1 MLRGSE
7 GEVFISNEVGESSFV
22 EERNSSW
29 RYQSTFLNLL
39 FLSSSFSSR
48 LFSYL
53 RDKSGTFIQSLTKLD
68 HPFPFPT
75 HLTNLSLPHI
85 YQKKKKTITTTT
97 TEKEKELIILH
108 SHIATIMALNMTFD
122 PPPTH
127 EHPAHQS
134 HSRRFPSFSSSS
146 QHGQSP
152 PAYSTS
158 TEDILAA
165 KYQRWSKLLNAIRIA
180 TAVITLII
188 SVPIVGTTGNSLKAF
203 QSTNLGAKLYLP
215 LWPAYVDL
223 RPTHSI
229 LACGV
234 VVTTWSLIYLIA
246 SFFPSV
252 RPLSPPFTP
261 PFTSLRPFY

>member
-1 MLRGSE
+1 
-7 GEVFISNEVGESSFV
+7 
-22 EERNSSW
+22 
-29 RYQSTFLNLL
+29 
-39 FLSSSFSSR
+39 
-48 LFSYL
+48 
-53 RDKSGTFIQSLTKLD
+53 
-68 HPFPFPT
+68 
-75 HLTNLSLPHI
+75 
-85 YQKKKKTITTTT
+85 
-97 TEKEKELIILH
+97 
-108 SHIATIMALNMTFD
+108 MALNMTFD

-203 QSTNLGAKLYLP
+203 QSTNLGGKLYLP
-215 LWPAYVDL
+215 LWPAHVDL

-261 PFTSLRPFY
+261 PPFTSLRPFY

>member
-1 MLRGSE
+1 
-7 GEVFISNEVGESSFV
+7 
-22 EERNSSW
+22 
-29 RYQSTFLNLL
+29 
-39 FLSSSFSSR
+39 
-48 LFSYL
+48 
-53 RDKSGTFIQSLTKLD
+53 
-68 HPFPFPT
+68 
-75 HLTNLSLPHI
+75 
-85 YQKKKKTITTTT
+85 
-97 TEKEKELIILH
+97 
-108 SHIATIMALNMTFD
+108 MTFD

-134 HSRRFPSFSSSS
+134 HSRRFPSSSS

-188 SVPIVGTTGNSLKAF
+188 SVPIVGTTGNSLKAY
-203 QSTNLGAKLYLP
+203 QSTNLGGKLYLP
-215 LWPAYVDL
+215 LWPAHVDL

-252 RPLSPPFTP
+252 RHPFFPFHPPPLPALLLTIIQALPKTSPPQHP
-261 PFTSLRPFY
+261 LHRLQQHSLIPHHLHHNVCIHNQRPLLRNP

>member
-1 MLRGSE
+1 
-7 GEVFISNEVGESSFV
+7 
-22 EERNSSW
+22 
-29 RYQSTFLNLL
+29 
-39 FLSSSFSSR
+39 
-48 LFSYL
+48 
-53 RDKSGTFIQSLTKLD
+53 
-68 HPFPFPT
+68 
-75 HLTNLSLPHI
+75 
-85 YQKKKKTITTTT
+85 
-97 TEKEKELIILH
+97 
-108 SHIATIMALNMTFD
+108 MTFD

-152 PAYSTS
+152 PAYSTK
-158 TEDILAA
+158 TEDILSA

-180 TAVITLII
+180 TAAIMLII
-188 SVPIVGTTGNSLKAF
+188 AVPIIGTTGNSLKAY
-203 QSTNLGAKLYLP
+203 QSTNLGGKMYLP
-215 LWPAYVDL
+215 LWPANVDL

-252 RPLSPPFTP
+252 RLPPFPPTLSAFSLTIIQASPKTP
-261 PFTSLRPFY
+261 PPQHPLHRLQQHSLIPHHLHHNVCIHNQRPLLRHPRRRLTHDMDMQMARLRRYRPFTFCQNLYRKYGWARSGYTAGHSRGFCCGRKLCRVVD